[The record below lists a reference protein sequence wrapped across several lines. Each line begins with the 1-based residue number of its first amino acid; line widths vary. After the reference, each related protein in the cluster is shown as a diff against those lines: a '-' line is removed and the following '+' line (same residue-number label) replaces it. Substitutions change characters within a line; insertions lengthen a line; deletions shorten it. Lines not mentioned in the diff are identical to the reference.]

1 QMNLYDP
8 LYVARPVVE
17 PELFASLRPVA
28 YSGGITRDEPLAKK
42 PSEPMER
49 PADGRRSRG
58 AEGKEKADQA
68 GKGGL
73 PGGGPGGGFGE
84 DTKKRLDDRMDLGG
98 QGGQSMASAAKLG
111 DFFQYSIDKPVSLAR
126 QK

>member
-1 QMNLYDP
+1 MNLYDP

-28 YSGGITRDEPLAKK
+28 YSGGLGDDQALAKK
-42 PSEPMER
+42 PTEALDR
-49 PADGRRSRG
+49 PADGRRMRG
-58 AEGKEKADQA
+58 EAKEKAEQA

-73 PGGGPGGGFGE
+73 PGGGPGGGFGG
-84 DTKKRLDDRMDLGG
+84 DTKKRLDERMDLGG